1 MRNQV
6 RFDLP
11 SMGAAAWKGRLIFLE
26 VIAVCVLI
34 ALVFIHL
41 QKPQY
46 TAITVIA
53 QQEAGQSNP
62 LNSSSALKALSSLTG
77 NEVGMQSEIDE
88 FLKLLTTPSVSRRL
102 IERLPVMEHLFH
114 SEFDAEKKQWKRPQ
128 GMLSGVKGII
138 YPALGI
144 PPKTSLNEFDL
155 AAYISGHVIVSKDR
169 ATSLVSVSFSD
180 PDPAFAV
187 QFLST
192 LFSVAD
198 EQMRNAIKVR
208 AGNNVKSLGR
218 MISSLDNADLKL
230 SLITIFQTQ
239 EQRYMLASS
248 GDTYAFRYVQA
259 PATSG
264 QQTWPAVWAILGVA
278 VIAGVTISFLLSLLI
293 YLTVQAAPS
302 HGFVGRVRGA
312 GSVILALFVARPPL
326 HV

>member
-1 MRNQV
+1 
-6 RFDLP
+6 
-11 SMGAAAWKGRLIFLE
+11 MGAAAWRGRLIFLE
-26 VIAVCVLI
+26 VIAACVLI
-34 ALVFIHL
+34 ALIFIHL
-41 QKPQY
+41 QRPQY

-62 LNSSSALKALSSLTG
+62 LNNSSALKALSSLTG

-88 FLKLLTTPSVSRRL
+88 FLNLLTTPSVSGRL
-102 IERLPVMEHLFH
+102 IERLPVMEHIFH
-114 SEFDAEKKQWKRPQ
+114 SEFDPEKKQWKRPQ
-128 GMLSGVKGII
+128 GLLSGVKGVV

-144 PPKTSLNEFDL
+144 PPKPSLSEFDL
-155 AAYISGHVIVSKDR
+155 AAYISRHVNVSKDR

-187 QFLST
+187 RFLST
-192 LFSVAD
+192 LFNVAD
-198 EQMRNAIKVR
+198 EQMRDAIKIR

-218 MISSLDNADLKL
+218 IISTLDNADLKL

-248 GDTYAFRYVQA
+248 GDTYAFRYVQP

-278 VIAGVTISFLLSLLI
+278 IITGAAISFLLSLLI
-293 YLTVQAAPS
+293 YLIVQAPPN
-302 HGFVGRVRGA
+302 HGFVSRVRKA
-312 GSVILALFVARPPL
+312 GSVLLALFVARPPV